1 MKDALGSF
9 ALSDEDR
16 RHLAEVFRAG
26 GPCFAQSLPFSAQAF
41 LALGLQR
48 EGYHPVVWVADSA
61 RSLDCFYQDALALSD
76 DREEG
81 LACFPARGEGG
92 GTPPQLDRVGDR
104 LQTLRRCL
112 HPDRSLLI
120 ATCIQALF
128 QETPSPAGLERA
140 SRRLAVGES
149 VEPADLVAYL
159 EQQGYQFE
167 PVALLKGQA
176 ARRGGILDVWPPTED
191 WPLRLEFFG
200 DVLES
205 IRTYDPAGQRSLEK
219 RSVLDLVPAGEFAG
233 PQNPAADLLAYLPP
247 GALWL
252 WSEPESIFHHAEM
265 YRAILPEDSP
275 ARAAADFER
284 FRLRVEHQ
292 FRGGQLFI
300 GPEYRSTG
308 PARDLGLKPC
318 AGLPGLEGEGA
329 FRPDLLDE
337 ARRRFL
343 DELAGRARRGESVVF
358 FFDTEGS
365 RERFLEMH
373 GRTAG
378 FEVRLGALSEGFEVP
393 AARLVVVA
401 ESDLYGFRK
410 HGPGRYELHGRRR
423 GARGDAGTR
432 VAEWMEL
439 QPGELV
445 VHLDH
450 GIGKY
455 LGLYEIEFDG
465 RQQEVLAIEY
475 AGSAKLYVPVSQTH
489 LLSRYVGVGRRRPDL
504 HALGGKRWTREKTDA
519 ERGVRDLAA
528 AMIETQARRD
538 LLDGHVFPP
547 DTPWQH
553 EFEAAFPFR
562 ETPDQHRAI
571 LDVKGDMES
580 RRPMDRLVCGD
591 VGYGKTEVAMRAA
604 FKCVQDGRQVAVL
617 VPTTILAQ
625 QHYDTF
631 GERMAA
637 YPVAVEMLSRFRT
650 RAAQKEVV
658 RRLAEGCVDVVIGTH
673 RLLQPDVRFK
683 DLGLVI
689 IDEEQRFGVA
699 HKEHFKH
706 LRELVDVLTLTAT
719 PIPRTLYL
727 SLTGARDMSTI
738 QTPPQ
743 DRLPVETIVT
753 QDSDEIMRAA
763 ILRELNRGGQV
774 FYLHNRVT
782 TIELVR
788 RRLQERVPEARIEV
802 GHGQMHEKDLAAV
815 MLRFVRG
822 EFDVLLCTTIIE
834 SGVDIP
840 NVNTI
845 LIDRADRFGMADLY
859 QLRGRVGRYKHQ
871 AYAYFLLPRHGRLFD
886 SARRRIGAI
895 RRYSS
900 LGAGFKLALR
910 DLEIRGAGNL
920 LGAQQSGHISA
931 VGFDLYCQLLKR
943 TVARLKGEPVPP
955 IIDVML
961 KLEFLDLSLNP
972 EREDRS
978 AVLPSLYIED
988 ENLRVGLYRKLAS
1001 AGTEAE
1007 VDALAVELRDRFGP
1021 LPAPADRLL
1030 KVARLRIVAAER
1042 GLRSIEMRENK
1053 VMMMRGADYVMPNGR
1068 FPRLKTRSSSEQLE
1082 ELLGLIASVAAA
1094 GGN

>member
-1 MKDALGSF
+1 MSDALGPWV
-9 ALSDEDR
+9 LGEEDR
-16 RHLAEVFRAG
+16 RHLADIFRSG
-26 GPCFAQSLPFSAQAF
+26 GPRSVQDLPVSAQAF
-41 LALGLQR
+41 LSLALRGAER
-48 EGYHPVVWVADSA
+48 RPVVWVGDSA
-61 RSLDCFYQDALALSD
+61 RTLDQFHQDALVLSG
-76 DREEG
+76 DRKEG
-81 LACFPARGEGG
+81 LACFPAREEGAG
-92 GTPPQLDRVGDR
+92 RSAHLDRLGDR
-104 LQTLRRCL
+104 LQTLRACL
-112 HPDRSLLI
+112 QPGRPLLV

-128 QETPSPAGLERA
+128 QDTPAPAALERARRRLSVGDSADPEELAAGLER
-140 SRRLAVGES
+140 
-149 VEPADLVAYL
+149 
-159 EQQGYQFE
+159 QGYAFE
-167 PVALLKGQA
+167 VEVLQKGQA
-176 ARRGGILDVWPPTED
+176 ARRGGILDLWPPTED

-200 DVLES
+200 STLES
-205 IRTYDPAGQRSLEK
+205 IRTFDPAGQRSLEK
-219 RSVLDLVPAGEFAG
+219 KGALDLAPAGESLESSEA
-233 PQNPAADLLAYLPP
+233 AADLLAYLPP
-247 GALWL
+247 ETLWI
-252 WSEPESIFHHAEM
+252 WNEPQSIFHHAEM
-265 YRAILPEDSP
+265 YRAMLPENSP
-275 ARAAADFER
+275 SRAAADVER
-284 FRLRVEHQ
+284 LRLRVQ
-292 FRGGQLFI
+292 QRFRGGQLVI
-300 GPEYRSTG
+300 GPDVVETAPPRE
-308 PARDLGLKPC
+308 LGLRPC

-343 DELAGRARRGESVVF
+343 DELCGRARKGERIVF
-358 FFDTEGS
+358 FFDTEGA
-365 RERFLEMH
+365 RERFLELH
-373 GRTAG
+373 GKKTG
-378 FEVRLGALSEGFEVP
+378 FEVRLGALSEGFEAP
-393 AARLVVVA
+393 PSKLVVVA

-410 HGPGRYELHGRRR
+410 RLPGRYELHGRRR
-423 GARGDAGTR
+423 GARADAGAR
-432 VAEWMEL
+432 LAEWMDI

-445 VHLDH
+445 VHVDH

-465 RQQEVLAIEY
+465 RQQEVMAVEY
-475 AGSAKLYVPVSQTH
+475 ADQAKLYVPVSQAH
-489 LLSRYVGVGRRRPDL
+489 LLSRYVGLGRRRPDL
-504 HALGGKRWTREKTDA
+504 HALGGKRWTREKVAA
-519 ERGVRDLAA
+519 EGAVRDLAA
-528 AMIETQARRD
+528 SLIETQARRD
-538 LLDGHVFPP
+538 LLEGHAFPP

-571 LDVKGDMES
+571 LDVKKDLQS

-625 QHYDTF
+625 QHFDTF
-631 GERMAA
+631 GERLAA
-637 YPVAVEMLSRFRT
+637 YPVTTEMLSRFRS
-650 RAAQKEVV
+650 RAAQHDTA
-658 RRLAEGCVDVVIGTH
+658 RRLAEGAVDIVIGTH

-699 HKEHFKH
+699 HKEHFKR

-738 QTPPQ
+738 ETPPQ
-743 DRLPVETIVT
+743 DRLPIETLVA
-753 QDSDEIMRAA
+753 QDSDELVRAA

-788 RRLQERVPEARIEV
+788 RRLQERVPEARVEV
-802 GHGQMHEKDLAAV
+802 GHGQMHEKELAEV
-815 MLRFVRG
+815 MHRFVRG

-845 LIDRADRFGMADLY
+845 LIDRADRFGLADLY

-886 SARRRIGAI
+886 NARRRIGAI
-895 RRYSS
+895 RRYSG

-920 LGAQQSGHISA
+920 LGAEQSGHITA

-943 TVARLKGEPVPP
+943 TVARLKGEPAPP

-961 KLEFLDLSLNP
+961 KLYFLDLSLAP
-972 EREDRS
+972 ECEDRS
-978 AVLPSLYIED
+978 AVFPAAYIED
-988 ENLRVGLYRKLAS
+988 ENLRLGLYRKLAS
-1001 AGTEAE
+1001 AGTEPE
-1007 VDALAVELRDRFGP
+1007 LDALAVELRDRFGP
-1021 LPAPADRLL
+1021 LPAPAARLL
-1030 KVARLRIVAAER
+1030 ELARLRIRAAGR
-1042 GLRSIEMRENK
+1042 GIGSIEVREDK
-1053 VMMMRGADYVMPNGR
+1053 VMMMQGAAYIMSNNR
-1068 FPRLKTRSSSEQLE
+1068 FPRLKSPEPDRRLA
-1082 ELLGLIASVAAA
+1082 ELLVLVA
-1094 GGN
+1094 G